1 MRSITIELDNDLEQ
15 TIDALS
21 RQEGQEPA
29 VVILEAI
36 RRGLSE
42 TGLSETERREQAV
55 KALDALFAVS
65 AVPPFSAMTE
75 DEVLRAVD
83 EEVAQARA
91 QEARRLPRG

>member
-42 TGLSETERREQAV
+42 TERREQAV

-75 DEVLRAVD
+75 AEVLRTVD

-91 QEARRLPRG
+91 QEARRIPRG